1 MKRSVVVTDTWLKE
15 IVQNVQGLSY
25 GEVHIT
31 VHDGQIV
38 QIDRTERHRYQMVKA
53 ASGSFKRK

>member
-1 MKRSVVVTDTWLKE
+1 MKRSVVVTDTWLNE
-15 IVQNVQGLSY
+15 IVRNVQGLSY

-38 QIDRTERHRYQMVKA
+38 QIDRTERNRYQVTKA
-53 ASGSFKRK
+53 ASSGFKRK